1 MKIKT
6 TLIKTTFAPPS
17 YSTIT
22 RPEMK
27 LRRLPISTTKKKA
40 FKIYGRFQIKKE
52 TCLLSIQLSLF
63 IKAQKAWRSR
73 LHSLT
78 TKEIRQ
84 KLKMDCS
91 RSTTFWIQSTRN
103 LNMQVVLC
111 FLVWVW
117 MSSLW
122 LLQMILARD
131 KEPLKLDDRIIWTG
145 GILMLTEILSKMILM
160 STRRWEIYLRLC
172 KWVLVRR
179 SLLRGKLIELRW
191 EIILKKNIL
200 KIIMIHLKFNSL
212 SFNKELIQ
220 KREMILLVVWPINLV
235 SQNKFRIKY
244 NRVPEIIHL
253 ALIIGLVLMRWI

>member
-1 MKIKT
+1 
-6 TLIKTTFAPPS
+6 
-17 YSTIT
+17 
-22 RPEMK
+22 
-27 LRRLPISTTKKKA
+27 
-40 FKIYGRFQIKKE
+40 
-52 TCLLSIQLSLF
+52 
-63 IKAQKAWRSR
+63 
-73 LHSLT
+73 
-78 TKEIRQ
+78 
-84 KLKMDCS
+84 
-91 RSTTFWIQSTRN
+91 
-103 LNMQVVLC
+103 MQVVLC

-122 LLQMILARD
+122 LLQMILVREV
-131 KEPLKLDDRIIWTG
+131 EPLRLDDRIIWTG

-253 ALIIGLVLMRWI
+253 VLIIGLVLMRWI